1 MKKGL
6 IIVLGIITVIII
18 GIGIGV
24 TVNKNKN
31 YMPEKG
37 ASETD
42 MYETNM
48 SETGYFYRK
57 PSSFEDITNIDIDY
71 NNGKDYVQIVD
82 NEVRY
87 GGYDEHGNL
96 KYENVREDEEFAKYI
111 IKYIYKNNIKY
122 LDKSSYPNNI
132 NWGLSVHVTG
142 GGCAISGNDEK
153 PEWFKKLLK
162 KLEVDKYKGY
172 PKENNKVNIL
182 VIVSSLVIYLQV
194 RKNKKI
200 IKET

>member
-1 MKKGL
+1 MKKGS
-6 IIVLGIITVIII
+6 IIVLCIITVIII

-24 TVNKNKN
+24 IVNKNKN
-31 YMPEKG
+31 YMPE
-37 ASETD
+37 TD
-42 MYETNM
+42 M

-82 NEVRY
+82 NEIRY
-87 GGYDEHGNL
+87 GGYDKHGNL

-111 IKYIYKNNIKY
+111 TKYIYKNNIKY

-132 NWGLSVHVTG
+132 NWGLNVHVTG
-142 GGCAISGNDEK
+142 GGCAVSGNDEK
-153 PEWFKKLLK
+153 PEWFNKLLK

-172 PKENNKVNIL
+172 PDENNKVNML
-182 VIVSSLVIYLQV
+182 VVASSLIVVIGGIVIYIQT
-194 RKNKKI
+194 RKNKK
-200 IKET
+200 